1 MTESSK
7 DRIGGM
13 MDEAKGKAQQTWG
26 DLKDEA
32 DKLKDDVERQL

>member
-1 MTESSK
+1 
-7 DRIGGM
+7 M